1 MSGAD
6 TGGTAS
12 GPDEERDLRAGE
24 YVLGTLDPA
33 EAQAMAEQAR
43 ENAALAA
50 AIAAWQARLAPLSR
64 LATPVTP
71 PPEVWNRI
79 AGSAGLREAGQPAA
93 VSPWRAFW
101 DNAVL
106 WRWTTGASLAAAVA
120 LLVVAL
126 QHPPAPPHQAA
137 ALLPTGGAIAAF
149 LAEELPDGG
158 LLLRA
163 VTPVAVAVGK
173 DLELWALPPGA
184 TRPISLGVIPA
195 AAQRL
200 AVPHPG
206 VRLAQRTQLMVSL
219 EPKGGSPTG
228 QPTGQ
233 VLFAGTLT
241 N

>member
-1 MSGAD
+1 MLRWQPRSPHGKRGWHHCRGWRHRLLLRRRYG
-6 TGGTAS
+6 TG
-12 GPDEERDLRAGE
+12 
-24 YVLGTLDPA
+24 
-33 EAQAMAEQAR
+33 
-43 ENAALAA
+43 
-50 AIAAWQARLAPLSR
+50 
-64 LATPVTP
+64 
-71 PPEVWNRI
+71 
-79 AGSAGLREAGQPAA
+79 
-93 VSPWRAFW
+93 
-101 DNAVL
+101 
-106 WRWTTGASLAAAVA
+106 SLAAPGCGKPAIPRRSRLGGRSGTTQCYGAGRRARAWRRQWHCWWWRCNTRQVRRTKPQRYCPP
-120 LLVVAL
+120 VV
-126 QHPPAPPHQAA
+126 
-137 ALLPTGGAIAAF
+137 TIAAF

-200 AVPHPG
+200 AVPHPD